1 MKYNEANWAKAW
13 RGLSVTLLREG
24 YCPVQ
29 DLLRWAKENKCPQR
43 MISDVIEALA
53 LEGFDNDG
61 KSYLRLSGGVIPL
74 VPRDVREVSAYR
86 QAAVPSGSAA

>member
-29 DLLRWAKENKCPQR
+29 DLWRWAKENKFPQR

-61 KSYLRLSGGVIPL
+61 KSYLRLSVELPACTQRRARG
-74 VPRDVREVSAYR
+74 
-86 QAAVPSGSAA
+86 